1 MNPAKDF
8 NLLVGL
14 RIREIREA
22 AGLTREQFSEMC
34 DISESFLTCVE
45 PGQKSITSKT
55 LYKICTG
62 ADISADY
69 IIFGRGKGY
78 EMDVILELFNG
89 LDDEYKASA
98 VRILSEYCKA
108 IKLKKENA

>member
-34 DISESFLTCVE
+34 DISESFLTSVE
-45 PGQKSITSKT
+45 QGQKASLQKLYIRFAQVLIFLRTT
-55 LYKICTG
+55 LFLG
-62 ADISADY
+62 E
-69 IIFGRGKGY
+69 GKG
-78 EMDVILELFNG
+78 MKWMLF
-89 LDDEYKASA
+89 
-98 VRILSEYCKA
+98 
-108 IKLKKENA
+108 